1 MIMKKNL
8 EVIIN
13 IGVPASGKSTFT
25 KNYLVKHPD
34 YVKISR
40 DDFRYML
47 QNKGWCEPKVENMIT
62 SMHNDAILT
71 ALSNGLNVIVD
82 NTNLKISTINEIINL
97 VHEYADVNYRVF
109 DVPYETL
116 LERDA
121 ARERSV
127 GKDVIDKM
135 WKQWLILKDSF
146 DFQPVKK
153 AKYMK
158 TITPNFNSEL
168 PDCVIFDIDGTIS
181 HTNGKRGFFDL
192 EKVDIDDLNLIVS
205 EQIEFH
211 KNKGRRIIILSGRDE
226 ICRDLTEQWLD
237 FYNIK
242 FDDLFM
248 RPKDDMSKDRYV
260 KKKIYE
266 NEIQNKYNV
275 LAIYE
280 DRLSVL
286 SLWYKLGLFTYNVN
300 QGLKKY

>member
-1 MIMKKNL
+1 
-8 EVIIN
+8 
-13 IGVPASGKSTFT
+13 
-25 KNYLVKHPD
+25 
-34 YVKISR
+34 
-40 DDFRYML
+40 
-47 QNKGWCEPKVENMIT
+47 
-62 SMHNDAILT
+62 
-71 ALSNGLNVIVD
+71 
-82 NTNLKISTINEIINL
+82 
-97 VHEYADVNYRVF
+97 
-109 DVPYETL
+109 
-116 LERDA
+116 
-121 ARERSV
+121 
-127 GKDVIDKM
+127 
-135 WKQWLILKDSF
+135 
-146 DFQPVKK
+146 
-153 AKYMK
+153 MK

-192 EKVDIDDLNLIVS
+192 EKVDVDDLNLIVS

-248 RPKDDMSKDRYV
+248 RPKDDVSKDRYV

-266 NEIQNKYNV
+266 DEIQNKYNV
-275 LAIYE
+275 LTIYE

-286 SLWYKLGLFTYNVN
+286 SLWYELGLFTYNVN